1 MEIICILP
9 VLDVK
14 SILLSSA
21 HIVVCMLE
29 TYIQT
34 KDSEGWALSFQG
46 EEPSIIQYL
55 SSAAVDKWATV
66 GKTLQTRFWK
76 PFW

>member
-9 VLDVK
+9 MLDVK

-46 EEPSIIQYL
+46 EEPSIIQ
-55 SSAAVDKWATV
+55 
-66 GKTLQTRFWK
+66 
-76 PFW
+76 